1 MKKSSQSH
9 ETLLAGFSWETSRIQ
24 LIERSEKRAWIVA
37 SIASFLAISAWIVII
52 LLFPLKK
59 TVPYVIRVD
68 SSTGVPDIITT
79 LKAKEVSLDETVN
92 KYWLAQ
98 YVRCRETYD
107 WNTLQ
112 KDYDTVKLLS
122 SKVVDEEY
130 SSLFTGK
137 QALDIKYKNNVKISI
152 EIISIVPGDS
162 CGTVRFLK
170 KTKKVNEE
178 NPTTSKWIATIAY
191 EYLNPSSLNESD
203 RLINPFGF
211 QVLSYRIDP
220 ELISENKQ

>member
-1 MKKSSQSH
+1 MKKSSPSH
-9 ETLLAGFSWETSRIQ
+9 ETLLAGFNWEISRIQ
-24 LIERSEKRAWIVA
+24 LIEKSEKRAWIVA
-37 SIASFLAISAWIVII
+37 LVASFLAISAWIVII
-52 LLFPLKK
+52 LLLPLKQ
-59 TVPYVIRVD
+59 TIPYVIRVD
-68 SSTGVPDIITT
+68 STTGVPDIITT
-79 LKAKEVSLDETVN
+79 LKSKEVSLDEAVN

-122 SKVVDEEY
+122 SKAVDQEY
-130 SSLFTGK
+130 SSLFIGK
-137 QALDIKYKNNVKISI
+137 QALDLKYKNNIKISI
-152 EIISIVPGDS
+152 EIISIVPGND

-170 KTKKVNEE
+170 KMQKVNEE
-178 NPTTSKWIATIAY
+178 NSVTSKWVATIAY
-191 EYLNPSSLNESD
+191 EYLNPSSLNEKD

-220 ELISENKQ
+220 ELLSDK